1 MNNSEK
7 YAGSDIDVTVS
18 EYEET
23 VNFTDRVTEKATD
36 KERNRVAG
44 KAADPDEDMPFIFDK
59 FYRGHNKCD
68 KPGSDLGLFTVKYS
82 VEKQK
87 GRIEIENV
95 NPGLS
100 VKIYFRCVCE
110 ADAE

>member
-1 MNNSEK
+1 M
-7 YAGSDIDVTVS
+7 
-18 EYEET
+18 
-23 VNFTDRVTEKATD
+23 TEKTADKVTD
-36 KERNRVAG
+36 EEAVLEIG
-44 KAADPDEDMPFIFDK
+44 DFGSGISDEDMPFIFDK

-68 KPGSDLGLFTVKYS
+68 KPGSGLGLFTVKYP

-100 VKIYFRCVCE
+100 VNIYFGSVCE